1 LRVAP
6 SGALSLEHLAIRGG
20 LLSSGNGGGI
30 LNDGGTLHLTGSIV
44 ADNVTEKT
52 GGGGGIASM
61 EGTVTISRSRLS
73 GNRAELEAGGILI
86 FGGSLILR
94 DSLVSHNE
102 ASITSGV
109 GGGLFVLNGSLPATA
124 RIFGSS
130 FRENEAVGG
139 GAITNTATLT
149 IDHSTLE
156 VNRAVQGRG
165 IQNDGTLALT
175 DSTIDGNQAAEA
187 AGIWNDG
194 TVSLVNSTIGR
205 RRPKSFSGRVSLR
218 VEIA

>member
-109 GGGLFVLNGSLPATA
+109 VGD
-124 RIFGSS
+124 SS
-130 FRENEAVGG
+130 
-139 GAITNTATLT
+139 
-149 IDHSTLE
+149 S
-156 VNRAVQGRG
+156 
-165 IQNDGTLALT
+165 
-175 DSTIDGNQAAEA
+175 
-187 AGIWNDG
+187 
-194 TVSLVNSTIGR
+194 
-205 RRPKSFSGRVSLR
+205 
-218 VEIA
+218 